1 MVTWQDVRC
10 WDHEAL
16 MYAAQDLESLRTS
29 LTGIGRDAEP
39 GAVAGRIPGPE
50 CGGRAQHP
58 APL

>member
-29 LTGIGRDAEP
+29 LTGIGRDANL
-39 GAVAGRIPGPE
+39 ALSRVASREI
-50 CGGRAQHP
+50 GRAHV
-58 APL
+58 